1 MIRFSLGDRVIIRY
15 GKRSG
20 KKATVIKV
28 QPADVYQ
35 VKAEDGAILF
45 FSGAGIEKDTAA
57 AAKH

>member
-1 MIRFSLGDRVIIRY
+1 MTQFSVGDRVIIRY

-20 KKATVIKV
+20 KKAIVIKV
-28 QPADVYQ
+28 QPAHVYE

-57 AAKH
+57 TAKA